1 MLNKTLTII
10 STHIDNLRADQAS
23 ELHYPFILTHSFI
36 ADKSGIGL
44 DCSGSEFQ
52 DDSKGAVA
60 LVEKLL
66 TETCYRQQNCQSSCA
81 DVGSVSVECNYTRF
95 GILSLGINQSKP
107 KAQSRSS
114 ARSTEVSAC

>member
-10 STHIDNLRADQAS
+10 STHIDYLCADQAS
-23 ELHYPFILTHSFI
+23 EFHYPFILSHSFI

-44 DCSGSEFQ
+44 DCPGSEFQ
-52 DDSKGAVA
+52 YDSKRAVA

-81 DVGSVSVECNYTRF
+81 NVGSVSVECNYTRF
-95 GILSLGINQSKP
+95 RILSLGINQSKP
-107 KAQSRSS
+107 KA
-114 ARSTEVSAC
+114 